1 VTSKGDAGAQ
11 RQPRDKPKKDRTLSR
26 AAEKN
31 YRVHALLSMAVKSG
45 YGPIELMN
53 VATKGWKVSPTVAA
67 RLVAEAY
74 ELCIS
79 GTSLYD
85 KLRMSAIQV
94 ARMEHLLR
102 TAMQQKNLAV
112 ALGVNR
118 EINALILSVNKFE
131 KAQEEAGDGGAGAT
145 PLTPEEQEAQDR
157 EGDF

>member
-1 VTSKGDAGAQ
+1 MTKKGDAGAQ
-11 RQPRDKPKKDRTLSR
+11 RKTRGTKDRSLSR
-26 AAEKN
+26 AAERN
-31 YRVHALLSMAVKSG
+31 YRVHALLGLAVKSG

-74 ELCIS
+74 ELAIS
-79 GTSLYD
+79 GVGLYD
-85 KLRMSAIQV
+85 KLRMAAIQV

-102 TAMQQKNLAV
+102 TAIQQKNLAV

-118 EINALILSVNKFE
+118 EINALILNVEKFE
-131 KAQEEAGDGGAGAT
+131 RAQNAAGDGGAGVT
-145 PLTPEEQEAQDR
+145 PLTPEEQEALDR